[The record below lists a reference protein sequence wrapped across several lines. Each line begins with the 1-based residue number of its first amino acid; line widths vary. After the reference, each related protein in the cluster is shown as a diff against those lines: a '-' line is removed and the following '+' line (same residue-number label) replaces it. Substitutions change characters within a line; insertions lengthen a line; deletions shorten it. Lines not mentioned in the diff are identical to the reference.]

1 MKRSLVTTLIV
12 VLALLI
18 SLAPLSARAETPKR
32 IVSLAPQITE
42 MLYALGLGDNIVG
55 VTIFCDYP
63 PEARQKPKIGGMS
76 NPSLEEIVAL
86 KPDLVIMT
94 TDGNPKEIEPKLH
107 SLGLRTHV
115 IRARRLE
122 ELPGAIERLGAA
134 LDVGERAEALAGEI
148 RAKLDS
154 YGKIG
159 RAVDRRLK
167 VLFVVWPE
175 PLIVA
180 GGGTVIDDGI
190 RLLGH
195 VNIASESAVNYPK
208 YSLEEVLAQAPDV
221 ILVGGMGQRNMEK
234 VSARLLERLHSTP
247 AARSG
252 SIYFVG
258 DGLMRYGPRVVEG
271 MDEIVEVFERE
282 ASR

>member
-1 MKRSLVTTLIV
+1 MRAIV
-12 VLALLI
+12 VFMML
-18 SLAPLSARAETPKR
+18 LAPISAWAETPGR

-55 VTIFCDYP
+55 VTTFCDYP

-107 SLGLRTHV
+107 SLGLGTHV

-122 ELPGAIERLGAA
+122 ELPGAIERLGTA
-134 LDVGERAEALAGEI
+134 LDVAERAESLAGDI
-148 RAKLDS
+148 RARLDS
-154 YGKIG
+154 YERTGEGVKEK
-159 RAVDRRLK
+159 LK
-167 VLFVVWPE
+167 VLFIVWPE

-195 VNIASESAVNYPK
+195 ENIASDSAINYPK
-208 YSLEEVLAQAPDV
+208 YSLEEVLARAPEV
-221 ILVGGMGQRNMEK
+221 ILVGGMGQRDMEK
-234 VSARLLERLHSTP
+234 VSARLIERLESTP
-247 AARSG
+247 AARDG

-258 DGLMRYGPRVVEG
+258 DGLMRYGPRVIEG
-271 MDEIVEVFERE
+271 MDELSEVFERE